1 MISHHA
7 DLPAATLVSN
17 QAQQL
22 LYRNLGPTTNMSTIE
37 ENIVPAQAV
46 APRRAGR
53 GSFARLIRFACSVRL
68 GVTLLCLLGLACL
81 VGMLVMQQ
89 TVDGFENYYAAL
101 TPSQRFVYGKLGFFN
116 IYHVWYFN
124 ALLSLLSLN
133 IILAS
138 IDRFPKTWTFVSKPQ
153 VTVPL
158 RWLADQKHSLTLYRE
173 TEPPAEKIA
182 DKLKAHGWR
191 RVKVAEKNGVT
202 FVFAESGVW
211 NRLGA
216 YAVHVA
222 LLTIF
227 LGGFLT
233 AQLGTTGNLPLAPG
247 ESSDLIR
254 ETVVDLDRVSE
265 VTKKLPFEISF
276 TDIEQKLI
284 KDDGSLAAGNTL
296 DWITR
301 FTITDEGETHEAMVQ
316 MNRPFDYRGYRFFQ
330 ASFTPVGRARSIT
343 LEAKPADGGQGEI
356 LRIGRDAA
364 ATLPDGTRIRFDEF
378 RGNFRIEPEDPNEDT
393 TTYPNP
399 AAVLQVVPPGGTVQ
413 TAYAFGPEMAGIPA
427 ARKPVA
433 GYTYL
438 LAGFEKVSDR
448 HVLSVQ
454 RDPGSTV
461 VYVGFVGLFL
471 TLAAVF
477 LFSHQRVWV
486 ALEKLGDGTTRV
498 TAAGN
503 TNRNPNAFEERFNR
517 FANDLRFDFIKGESI

>member
-1 MISHHA
+1 
-7 DLPAATLVSN
+7 
-17 QAQQL
+17 
-22 LYRNLGPTTNMSTIE
+22 MSTVE
-37 ENIVPAQAV
+37 EKIVPVPAV
-46 APRRAGR
+46 THVLRTGGAVLTK
-53 GSFARLIRFACSVRL
+53 FVWYACSVRL

-81 VGMLVMQQ
+81 IGMLVMQQ

-101 TPSQRFVYGKLGFFN
+101 TSSQRYVYGKLGFFN

-124 ALLSLLSLN
+124 AVLALLSLN

-138 IDRFPKTWTFVSKPQ
+138 IDRFPKTWKFASKPQ

-158 RWLADQKHSLTLYRE
+158 RWLKDQELSTTLSSE
-173 TEPPAEKIA
+173 SEIPSEAIA
-182 DKLKAHGWR
+182 ARLKGHGWR
-191 RVKVAEKNGVT
+191 SIKTAEKNGIT
-202 FVFAESGVW
+202 YIFAESGVW
-211 NRLGA
+211 NRFGA

-254 ETVVDLDRVSE
+254 ENVVDLDRVSE
-265 VTKKLPFEISF
+265 VTKKLPFEIAF

-284 KDDGSLAAGNTL
+284 KDDGSIAAGNTL

-301 FTITDEGETHEAMVQ
+301 FTITDEGETHEAIAQ

-343 LEAKPADGGQGEI
+343 LEATPASGSGPER
-356 LRIGRDAA
+356 LKIGRDGT
-364 ATLPDGTRIRFDEF
+364 ATLPDGTLIRFDEF
-378 RGNFRIEPEDPNEDT
+378 RGNFRIGPEDPNEDT
-393 TTYPNP
+393 SAYPNP
-399 AAVLQVVPPGGTVQ
+399 AAVLQVVPPGGSVQ
-413 TAYAFGPEMAGIPA
+413 TAYAFGPEIANIPA

-433 GYTYL
+433 GYTYR

-454 RDPGSTV
+454 RDPGATV
-461 VYVGFVGLFL
+461 VYVGFTGLFL
-471 TLAAVF
+471 TLVAVF
-477 LFSHQRVWV
+477 MFSHQRIWI
-486 ALEKLGDGTTRV
+486 ASEKLDDGTSRIV
-498 TAAGN
+498 MAGN
-503 TNRNPNAFEERFNR
+503 TNRNPSSLEEKFSRFV
-517 FANDLRFDFIKGESI
+517 NDFRSELTKREAI